1 MYFVPTYNESVFN
14 LFFVP
19 LLIWSWFCVDRE
31 KTSFS
36 RIDSV
41 DSEIV
46 SEGLVSLTD
55 FYKRVGLLF
64 KKRRLSDCQQKI
76 SFVQIHVFL
85 KKHFK
90 QKMSLRI
97 KKTQENSK
105 KISSLKRLPFKLLK
119 RWFFLE
125 FFKSYKIE

>member
-1 MYFVPTYNESVFN
+1 M
-14 LFFVP
+14 
-19 LLIWSWFCVDRE
+19 DRE

-90 QKMSLRI
+90 QKMRLRN

-119 RWFFLE
+119 R
-125 FFKSYKIE
+125 